1 MDKFIPKNGDFCYF
15 NNGYCERIVI
25 YDRISIGMSHIHVYA
40 KCDLRGNNLVLDDL
54 LDDKCIRLA
63 TLEEKIIMTS
73 TLAKDDK
80 YWDAVNKSIK
90 PLKNK
95 NIVEEK
101 SIKIDPPEGY
111 EIDKENSTF
120 EKIKFKKINKVNKF
134 WEWLL
139 RQEEPFSGYYVSPY
153 NEVKFLQ
160 SPAIPKNM
168 QLGENAFKSIFKKYK
183 QASSSLAYAQLSQ
196 LMADSEYN
204 GNWEPDWNDGEKN
217 KYCIERIKDDLV
229 VGSFIHTHHFLAFK
243 DIHSRDKFLKE
254 YEELIKQF
262 FGI

>member
-80 YWDAVNKSIK
+80 YWDAVSKSIK

-101 SIKIDPPEGY
+101 SIKINPPEGY

-120 EKIKFKKINKVNKF
+120 EEIKFKKINKVNKF

-139 RQEEPFSGYYVSPY
+139 RQEEPFAGYYVSPY

-160 SPAIPKNM
+160 SPVLPKNM
-168 QLGENAFKSIFKKYK
+168 QLGIFKKYK

-196 LMADSEYN
+196 LMADPEYN
-204 GNWEPDWNDGEKN
+204 DNWEPDWNDGEKN
-217 KYCIERIKDDLV
+217 KYCIERVKDDLV

-243 DIHSRDKFLKE
+243 HIHSRDKFLKE

>member
-73 TLAKDDK
+73 TLAKYDK
-80 YWDAVNKSIK
+80 YWDAVSKSIK

-139 RQEEPFSGYYVSPY
+139 RQEEPIIGYYISPY

-204 GNWEPDWNDGEKN
+204 GNWEPDWNDGGKN

>member
-80 YWDAVNKSIK
+80 YWDAVSKSIK

-101 SIKIDPPEGY
+101 SIKINPPKGY

-120 EKIKFKKINKVNKF
+120 EEIKFKKIPEVDKF
-134 WEWLL
+134 NEWLL
-139 RQEEPFSGYYVSPY
+139 RQEEPFTGYYISPY

-229 VGSFIHTHHFLAFK
+229 VGSFIHTHHFLTFK
-243 DIHSRDKFLKE
+243 DIHSRDKFLEE
-254 YEELIKQF
+254 YKELIKQF

>member
-204 GNWEPDWNDGEKN
+204 GNWEPDWNDVEKN